1 MSGEKITFDFEKLK
15 VYQLALDFADFAF
28 NTCKKIALDYRSS
41 IVDQLQRAVVSIA
54 NNIAE
59 GSGKISYREKIKYFT
74 YALDSAKECI
84 PPLSIAWRQ
93 KQLIDEEHEKG
104 REYCDS
110 ICKMLVK
117 LIQYVENKE
126 LNKVTEKTL

>member
-15 VYQLALDFADFAF
+15 VYQQALDFADFVFGA
-28 NTCKKIALDYRSS
+28 CKRMAINYQSS
-41 IVDQLQRAVVSIA
+41 IVDQLQRSIVSIA

-59 GSGKISYREKIKYFT
+59 GSGKLSYREKIKYFS

-84 PPLSIAWRQ
+84 PPLTIAWRQ
-93 KQLIDEEHEKG
+93 KQLTEEEREKG
-104 REYCDS
+104 RRYCAS

-117 LIQYVENKE
+117 LIQYVESKE
-126 LNKVTEKTL
+126 LSKVTGKTL